1 MTGQHCERLS
11 TLVGFWHVDISLLLL
26 STSHRLPMLK
36 KCPFNTEDQL
46 FVQYKR
52 TAALTHTI
60 PLLTLL
66 EQRSWTLQCQSYH
79 QSPNPN
85 RTTEADNSIDLTW
98 LAPWGQAGKLM
109 GHPPSFY
116 SFHFLHKGAFCQI
129 WTLPRHWGSRLKS
142 PLGGSIGPC
151 KGLWLKPQG
160 PEKQTDGRWMVK
172 NNPREWE
179 HPFCHLM
186 GGGALHLLYAYP

>member
-116 SFHFLHKGAFCQI
+116 SFHSFIRVHSATYGHCQDTEEAGEV
-129 WTLPRHWGSRLKS
+129 TLRRQHW
-142 PLGGSIGPC
+142 PLQRT
-151 KGLWLKPQG
+151 L
-160 PEKQTDGRWMVK
+160 
-172 NNPREWE
+172 
-179 HPFCHLM
+179 
-186 GGGALHLLYAYP
+186 A